1 MKWENTRNYDDI
13 IELPHHV
20 SAVHPQMSLADRAA
34 QFSPFAALT
43 GHEEA
48 ILETARLTEEFIELD
63 EGRKEQINEKL
74 KYLRENQAEK
84 PEITVTYFQKDI
96 RKNGGA
102 YVTVRGQVKRIDEYE
117 CQVILTDGTGI
128 AMEQIFSIEG
138 ELFPMN
144 EAFKNVE

>member
-1 MKWENTRNYDDI
+1 MKWGNIRNYDDI
-13 IELPHHV
+13 LELPHHV
-20 SAVHPQMSLADRAA
+20 SKIHPQMSLADRAA

-74 KYLRENQAEK
+74 QYLRENQAGR
-84 PEITVTYFQKDI
+84 PEIAVTYFQKDT
-96 RKNGGA
+96 RKSGGA
-102 YVTVRGQVKRIDEYE
+102 YVTVRGQVKRIDEHE

-138 ELFPMN
+138 ELFPMD

>member
-74 KYLRENQAEK
+74 KYLRENQAGK

>member
-74 KYLRENQAEK
+74 KYLRENQAGK

-102 YVTVRGQVKRIDEYE
+102 YVTVRGQVKRVDEYE

>member
-74 KYLRENQAEK
+74 KYLKENQDGK
-84 PEITVTYFQKDI
+84 PEITVTYFQKDT
-96 RKNGGA
+96 RKSGGA
-102 YVTVRGQVKRIDEYE
+102 YVTVRGQVKRIDEHE

-138 ELFPMN
+138 ELFPMD

>member
-1 MKWENTRNYDDI
+1 MSYEEEHKYDDI

-20 SAVHPQMSLADRAA
+20 SSRHPRMAPLDRAA

-74 KYLRENQAEK
+74 KYLRENQAGK

-102 YVTVRGQVKRIDEYE
+102 YVTVRGQVKRVDEYE